1 MKIIA
6 TNKRASYDYHITLK
20 YDAGIVLEGSE
31 VKSIRNNSLSIK
43 ESYVEEKG
51 NELWLCNCFI
61 KKYESSSE
69 KDNNP
74 TRQRK
79 LLVNKKELN
88 KILGSVKKEGFSII
102 PINIYFND
110 IGLVKLN
117 IGLGKGKKKYDK
129 RESQKIKDWNKNKQR
144 LLKNN

>member
-6 TNKRASYDYHITLK
+6 TNKRASYDYQISLK
-20 YDAGIVLEGSE
+20 ADAGIVLTGPE
-31 VKSIRNNSLSIK
+31 VKSLRNNSPSIK

-61 KKYESSSE
+61 KKYVSSSE
-69 KDNNP
+69 KDSP
-74 TRQRK
+74 TRKRK
-79 LLVNKKELN
+79 LLVNKRELD
-88 KILGSVKKEGFSII
+88 KISGSVKKDGFSII
-102 PINIYFND
+102 PISIFFND
-110 IGLVKLN
+110 KGLVKLN

-129 RESQKIKDWNKNKQR
+129 RESQKLKDWNKNKQR

>member
-6 TNKRASYDYHITLK
+6 TNKRASYDYQISLK
-20 YDAGIVLEGSE
+20 LDTGIVLTGPE
-31 VKSIRNNSLSIK
+31 VKSLRNNSPSIK

-61 KKYESSSE
+61 KKYVSSSE
-69 KDNNP
+69 KDSP
-74 TRQRK
+74 TRKRK
-79 LLVNKKELN
+79 LLVNKRELD
-88 KILGSVKKEGFSII
+88 KISGSVKKDGFSII
-102 PINIYFND
+102 PISIFFND
-110 IGLVKLN
+110 KGLVKLN

-129 RESQKIKDWNKNKQR
+129 RESQKLKDWNKNKQR

>member
-6 TNKRASYDYHITLK
+6 TNKRASYDYQISLK
-20 YDAGIVLEGSE
+20 VDAGIVLTGPE
-31 VKSIRNNSLSIK
+31 VKSLRNNSPSIK

-61 KKYESSSE
+61 KKYVSSNE
-69 KDNNP
+69 KVSP
-74 TRQRK
+74 TRKRK
-79 LLVNKKELN
+79 LLVNKRELD
-88 KILGSVKKEGFSII
+88 KISGSVKKDGFSII
-102 PINIYFND
+102 PISIFFND
-110 IGLVKLN
+110 KGLVKLN

-129 RESQKIKDWNKNKQR
+129 RESQKLKDWNKNKQR

>member
-6 TNKRASYDYHITLK
+6 TNKRASYDYQISLK
-20 YDAGIVLEGSE
+20 VDAGIVLTGPE
-31 VKSIRNNSLSIK
+31 VKSLRNNSPSIK

-61 KKYESSSE
+61 KKYVSSSE
-69 KDNNP
+69 KDSP
-74 TRQRK
+74 TRKRK
-79 LLVNKKELN
+79 LLVNKRELD
-88 KILGSVKKEGFSII
+88 KISGSVKKDGFSII
-102 PINIYFND
+102 PISIFFND
-110 IGLVKLN
+110 KGLVKLN

-129 RESQKIKDWNKNKQR
+129 RESQKLKDWNKNKQR